1 MKNQL
6 PSVWISCIPLLVL
19 VILISVAVSL
29 FGDNAL
35 NGASQLVLLLSSSVC
50 VMLGLSIKSMTFRDF
65 EKTLTEKIAS
75 VSIALVILLLIGAL
89 SGTWMV
95 SGIVPTLI
103 YYGMYILQP
112 AWFLVS
118 ACVICA
124 VVSLM
129 VGSSWTTVATIGIA
143 LMGLGQALGFSI
155 GWTAGAIISG
165 AYFGDKM
172 SPLSDTT
179 VIASSMY
186 KDAYLDNGYEPKLL
200 SRTIEDSA
208 TVTSPII
215 PWTTC
220 GMTQANVLGVSTL
233 TYAPYCIFNYLS
245 PVVTVLMALRV
256 KRSSFWSN
264 F

>member
-1 MKNQL
+1 
-6 PSVWISCIPLLVL
+6 
-19 VILISVAVSL
+19 
-29 FGDNAL
+29 
-35 NGASQLVLLLSSSVC
+35 
-50 VMLGLSIKSMTFRDF
+50 
-65 EKTLTEKIAS
+65 
-75 VSIALVILLLIGAL
+75 
-89 SGTWMV
+89 
-95 SGIVPTLI
+95 
-103 YYGMYILQP
+103 
-112 AWFLVS
+112 
-118 ACVICA
+118 
-124 VVSLM
+124 M

-143 LMGLGQALGFSI
+143 LMGIGQALGFSI

-179 VIASSMY
+179 VMASSMY
-186 KDAYLDNGYEPKLL
+186 KDADLDNGYEPKLL

-256 KRSSFWSN
+256 KKSKYSSLLNSPII
-264 F
+264 